1 MRTLSVGDRLAELRC
16 AWQHDIRM
24 VPMSTLIGPASAAE
38 LIRYVNW
45 ERRVRASP
53 DETRTRPWDQ

>member
-24 VPMSTLIGPASAAE
+24 VS
-38 LIRYVNW
+38 
-45 ERRVRASP
+45 RVDA
-53 DETRTRPWDQ
+53 D